1 MNARSLYN
9 KSENAENF
17 LIELGI
23 DVAIVSE
30 TWEREELTLESL
42 FNSSQFKVLAVIKLY
57 KINSQGVLCNYI

>member
-57 KINSQGVLCNYI
+57 KINS